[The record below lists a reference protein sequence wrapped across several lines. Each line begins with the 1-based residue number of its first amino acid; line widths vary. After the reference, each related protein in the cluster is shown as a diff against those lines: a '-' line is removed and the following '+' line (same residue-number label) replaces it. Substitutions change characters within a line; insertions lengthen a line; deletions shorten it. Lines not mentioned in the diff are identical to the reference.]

1 MSTLRVDEPRP
12 APSPVH
18 VTLDVAA
25 WSLVLGVLRRDLPD
39 LPLPDT
45 FVTPVP
51 LAPGQRRAA
60 WRRLT
65 SLGLATAEPG
75 SPGKR
80 GSADQR
86 DDPDEA
92 DEADDPDEPDE
103 PDEAAEAAE
112 AAEATLADLA
122 PGFVAGLALFALPGL
137 RIRVSATVGDV
148 ALTQMLAWD
157 GDKAV
162 ALSRRRRSTGT
173 GSELEPAVDLTFL
186 DTASLLAQVMLA
198 VPADPPGHR
207 GAGRPI
213 TLAWPTSVAV
223 ATALRE
229 GRDDVA
235 RHLADLPPEALTAVG
250 AVACDLVGAVDV
262 GVERV
267 GPVGHPVAAPTH
279 RAVWLWTGPDVV
291 RLTAATAEE
300 VTLRLSSRA
309 DVEDDVARAVTAL
322 GRGVAGPTPPGAAR

>member
-1 MSTLRVDEPRP
+1 
-12 APSPVH
+12 VH

-25 WSLVLGVLRRDLPD
+25 WSLVLGVLRDLPD

-51 LAPGQRRAA
+51 LAPHERRAA

-65 SLGLATAEPG
+65 GLGLATAEPG
-75 SPGKR
+75 SPGER
-80 GSADQR
+80 GSAD
-86 DDPDEA
+86 EA
-92 DEADDPDEPDE
+92 S
-103 PDEAAEAAE
+103 
-112 AAEATLADLA
+112 LADLA
-122 PGFVAGLALFALPGL
+122 PAFVAGLALFALPGL
-137 RIRVSATVGDV
+137 RIRVSATLGDV
-148 ALTQMLAWD
+148 ALTQVVAWD

-162 ALSRRRRSTGT
+162 ALSRRRRSTGA

-186 DTASLLAQVMLA
+186 TTASLLAQVMLA
-198 VPADPPGHR
+198 VPAEPPGHHA
-207 GAGRPI
+207 AGPPI
-213 TLAWPTSVAV
+213 TLAWPTSVAL

-250 AVACDLVGAVDV
+250 AVARDLVGAVDV
-262 GVERV
+262 GVERI

-279 RAVWLWTGPDVV
+279 RAVWLWTSSEVV

-309 DVEDDVARAVTAL
+309 EVEDDVKRTVTAL